1 MRNKK
6 KREKFNPKKEKGKY
20 RMGLLLVMFDL
31 PTNTARER
39 KLAHQFRE
47 YLIGGG
53 YLMLQYSVYVKPAVT
68 WDSKGKCVNYLRQ
81 IDPGTGDIRCIF
93 ITDAQWMKM
102 DIISDKGGRKSKKK
116 RRIDDHKDIGEQLQF
131 WD

>member
-6 KREKFNPKKEKGKY
+6 KKAKFNPKKERGKY

-31 PTNTARER
+31 PIDTARER

-47 YLIGGG
+47 HLIDGG
-53 YLMLQYSVYVKPAVT
+53 YLMLQYSVYVKPGVT
-68 WDSKGKCVNYLRQ
+68 WDSKERCVNYLRQ
-81 IDPGTGDIRCIF
+81 INPGTGDIRCIF

-102 DIISDKGGRKSKKK
+102 DIISERKKRIGKKK
-116 RRIDDHKDIGEQLQF
+116 RRIDDHKDIAEQLQF